1 MEANPDLPVVEM
13 DTVKGGRNKGKVFLT
28 MIFRRTSFMLIFLM
42 NDGTQDSVIQIFD
55 SLTEILG
62 VSLFKRL
69 FPVILTDN
77 GVEFKNPQA
86 LEHTRTGL
94 SRTRVF
100 FCDPQASWQ
109 KPQVEN
115 NHRLIR
121 RILPKGV
128 SFVAPL
134 CLFCYDI
141 MLYYNNIF
149 IKNLL

>member
-1 MEANPDLPVVEM
+1 
-13 DTVKGGRNKGKVFLT
+13 
-28 MIFRRTSFMLIFLM
+28 MLIFLM

-100 FCDPQASWQ
+100 SFADSS
-109 KPQVEN
+109 KLRGKIPQVE
-115 NHRLIR
+115 
-121 RILPKGV
+121 K
-128 SFVAPL
+128 
-134 CLFCYDI
+134 
-141 MLYYNNIF
+141 
-149 IKNLL
+149 KNSLN

>member
-109 KPQVEN
+109 
-115 NHRLIR
+115 NHRSKTTI
-121 RILPKGV
+121 V
-128 SFVAPL
+128 
-134 CLFCYDI
+134 
-141 MLYYNNIF
+141 
-149 IKNLL
+149 

>member
-1 MEANPDLPVVEM
+1 MSIYRLYF
-13 DTVKGGRNKGKVFLT
+13 T
-28 MIFRRTSFMLIFLM
+28 
-42 NDGTQDSVIQIFD
+42 DSVIQIFD

-128 SFVAPL
+128 SFSPLTVADVTL
-134 CLFCYDI
+134 ICCHINSVLRE
-141 MLYYNNIF
+141 
-149 IKNLL
+149 NLDKQNTF